1 MDASHF
7 DNWAEDYENDVR
19 ESNQAESYP
28 FAGYDR
34 VLDRIAC
41 FVLAEPVGK
50 ILDLGTGSGT
60 LASRLYDAGWEIS
73 AVDFSEEM
81 LKQARERMP
90 EASFLIADFSKALPK
105 ELNGQKFDFIVMTY
119 AFHHIEYEKQV
130 DFLRSLLPFLTENGK
145 ILLGDISFETK
156 EDLENVK
163 LQSDGVWDDEEFYP
177 IIEELRAQLPD
188 LHFEHEV
195 ISLCAAVMKLSLKV

>member
-7 DNWAEDYENDVR
+7 DNWAEDYDNDVR

-34 VLDRIAC
+34 VLDRIAG

-60 LASRLYDAGWEIS
+60 LASRFYDEGWKIS

-81 LKQARERMP
+81 IKQARERMP
-90 EASFLIADFSKALPK
+90 EARFLIADFAKELPK
-105 ELNGQKFDFIVMTY
+105 ELDGQKFDFIVMTY
-119 AFHHIEYEKQV
+119 AFHHLDYEKQAN
-130 DFLRSLLPFLTENGK
+130 FLRLLLPFLTENGK
-145 ILLGDISFETK
+145 ILIGDISFETK
-156 EDLENVK
+156 MDFEKAK
-163 LQSDGVWDDEEFYP
+163 LQSGGEWDDEEFYP
-177 IIEELRAQLPD
+177 IVEELRAQLPD

-195 ISLCAAVMKLSLKV
+195 ISFCATVMRIGLKV